1 MSVEFVS
8 DLEHLLT
15 QRTFNRIEVLDVV
28 GLPVHL
34 ELVLRE
40 NHPATPLTG
49 QIVDIVLLMIL

>member
-34 ELVLRE
+34 ELVLRD
-40 NHPATPLTG
+40 HYPATPLT
-49 QIVDIVLLMIL
+49 